1 MTAAVLSACGS
12 DGSDG
17 RQVASLSTATSGVP
31 STSVPSASATDGSS
45 RPQIR
50 LDTSAKE
57 KDRLRKSYYACLAE
71 HGHRMY
77 PGRGSPVQDN
87 LTSQDEAAKKECLG
101 KKPLRPP
108 QLDREKNPQYLDDY
122 HSYIECLHDNG
133 MDVRPTKPFGT
144 GWTYGPG
151 GSSQSE
157 DQKMK
162 IDQKCKISAFGDG

>member
-1 MTAAVLSACGS
+1 M
-12 DGSDG
+12 
-17 RQVASLSTATSGVP
+17 
-31 STSVPSASATDGSS
+31 
-45 RPQIR
+45 
-50 LDTSAKE
+50 
-57 KDRLRKSYYACLAE
+57 
-71 HGHRMY
+71 
-77 PGRGSPVQDN
+77 
-87 LTSQDEAAKKECLG
+87 G